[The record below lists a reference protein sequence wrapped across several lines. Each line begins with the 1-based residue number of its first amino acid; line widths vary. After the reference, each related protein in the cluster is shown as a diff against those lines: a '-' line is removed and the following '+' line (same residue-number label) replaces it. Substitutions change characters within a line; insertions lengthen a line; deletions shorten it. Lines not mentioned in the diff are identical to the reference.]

1 MANTLTFSGQTLT
14 DADLYGGITYIADMN
29 VGEEFTI
36 GNTAS
41 ASVTFL
47 TDVQLP
53 LYSKDN
59 VGGTFTWTQDETAKG
74 RFYITEVSKESG
86 KYVVTAYDALLL
98 LETNISALSISYPAT
113 MSALAASIATY
124 IGCTVQGT
132 ITNSSLSVSSLDD
145 DMTVRELLGYIA
157 EASGCSVKIGASDHL
172 CFMYYASS
180 DITVT
185 ASDYINLEA
194 ADYTCTAIEKVII
207 FNSEGEIQ
215 AQAGS
220 GSNALYISQNPFLEE
235 ATTTNATNIYNA
247 VKNFVYVP
255 LTCSM
260 FEENGIE
267 IGTTATFGSALTLVM
282 HLEASEDGVVVS
294 SVGSDSRAE
303 YNKSVVE
310 LANEAKTV
318 AVSAR
323 DQAIDAANAADSAE
337 QSAAEAKADAYVAHN
352 AADQARIDAKSAK
365 ASAVTAN
372 SMASAA
378 QASLGDI
385 EKVVDALNWIAEH
398 GDYEPTQ
405 DTLMQDGKFYFS
417 QNSDGT
423 YAQVTP
429 TVNPRLQ
436 NYYAYRTSQGYEP
449 NWAVTTDTDVDADK
463 QYYEQHSSGGSVYY
477 TPVFP
482 DGNENPSERE
492 WYELLSATFVRTA
505 NTELV
510 ENKLYFNKI
519 DEHYELSTDTQ
530 VEEGTTYYSKS
541 GDDYTQ
547 VTPTSGANPMSEG
560 WYELIPDKY
569 TVITEYIPNPQ
580 LLGLYELKDV
590 DASIS
595 NYVSSHV
602 SLDNDGLVI
611 QTDSVE
617 SKVRISGD
625 GVILTNEVGETI
637 AVFSEQITL
646 GDLDGIHVSLSAT
659 NGLEFWNGGTKV
671 AYVNSSTMMITKAEI
686 TNTLRIGAFEWKT
699 QGDTRI
705 SLVYAP

>member
-1 MANTLTFSGQTLT
+1 MVDGIQELVAALQTETYESSRTYSAEISSIDSEGTVWVYLAGST
-14 DADLYGGITYIADMN
+14 METPTALSSAEVNIGDVVNVEWRNNKLYIAGN
-29 VGEEFTI
+29 VTNPSI
-36 GNTAS
+36 GAVRVIAVEQTAQV
-41 ASVTFL
+41 A
-47 TDVQLP
+47 
-53 LYSKDN
+53 N
-59 VGGTFTWTQDETAKG
+59 ETAQVA
-74 RFYITEVSKESG
+74 IS
-86 KYVVTAYDALLL
+86 DA
-98 LETNISALSISYPAT
+98 ER
-113 MSALAASIATY
+113 ASI
-124 IGCTVQGT
+124 
-132 ITNSSLSVSSLDD
+132 
-145 DMTVRELLGYIA
+145 
-157 EASGCSVKIGASDHL
+157 
-172 CFMYYASS
+172 
-180 DITVT
+180 
-185 ASDYINLEA
+185 
-194 ADYTCTAIEKVII
+194 
-207 FNSEGEIQ
+207 
-215 AQAGS
+215 
-220 GSNALYISQNPFLEE
+220 
-235 ATTTNATNIYNA
+235 
-247 VKNFVYVP
+247 
-255 LTCSM
+255 
-260 FEENGIE
+260 
-267 IGTTATFGSALTLVM
+267 
-282 HLEASEDGVVVS
+282 
-294 SVGSDSRAE
+294 
-303 YNKSVVE
+303 
-310 LANEAKTV
+310 
-318 AVSAR
+318 
-323 DQAIDAANAADSAE
+323 AADSAE
-337 QSAAEAKADAYVAHN
+337 QSATEAKADAYVAHN

-385 EKVVDALNWIAEH
+385 EKVVDVLNWIAEH
-398 GDYEPTQ
+398 GDYELTQ

-423 YAQVTP
+423 YTQVVP
-429 TVNPRLQ
+429 TVNPHLQ

-463 QYYEQHSSGGSVYY
+463 QYYEQHSSEGSVYY

-492 WYELLSATFVRTA
+492 WYELLSATYVRTA

-541 GDDYTQ
+541 GDEYTQ
-547 VTPTSGANPMSEG
+547 VTPASGANPMSEG

-580 LLGLYELKDV
+580 LLELYELKDV

-611 QTDSVE
+611 QTDNIE

-646 GDLDGIHVSLSAT
+646 GDLDGIHVTLSAT